1 MFTNVKNKLF
11 TFVNQKKAMDYL
23 QLATQYLEPKLK
35 GKYIHLDTIL
45 PILKS
50 LNSDFEITEIGKS
63 VQGRAIHQVKI
74 GVGTTKI
81 LIWSQMHGNE
91 STTTKGLFDFFN
103 FLQSDNEIAKRIKS
117 DYTLIC
123 IPMLNPDGAFLYT
136 RENANKV
143 DLNRDALNATQL
155 EMQVLHNI
163 YKSFQPDYCYN
174 LHDQRTIF
182 GTEGFNLPATVSF
195 LSPAYNEEREYNEV
209 RLKAIHIINNMNNA
223 LQLYIPN
230 QVGRF
235 DDSYN
240 VNCTGDYFT
249 TQNTPTILFEAGHYK
264 DDYNRD
270 IVRKFIFISL
280 LSSFDG
286 SYENVIVDKELKE
299 YLNIPQNNKCFYDFI
314 YKNVKIID
322 NNVEKIINF
331 AAQYTEVIE
340 NGQLKFVAT
349 IAKIEDL
356 QNFKGH
362 LEYDCEEGLFSSS
375 NGIHFPVLE
384 EKADFFINNLT
395 EFNNGVKII

>member
-1 MFTNVKNKLF
+1 MFTNVKLKLF
-11 TFVNQKKAMDYL
+11 TFVNQNKIMDYL

-35 GKYIHLDTIL
+35 GKYIYLDIIL
-45 PILKS
+45 PLLNS

-74 GVGTTKI
+74 GTGATKI
-81 LIWSQMHGNE
+81 LMWSQMHGNE

-117 DYTLIC
+117 DYTLLC

-136 RENANKV
+136 RENANQV
-143 DLNRDALNATQL
+143 DLNRDAFNATQP
-155 EMQVLHNI
+155 EMQVLHDV
-163 YKSFQPDYCYN
+163 YKSFNPDYCYN

-209 RLKAIHIINNMNNA
+209 RLKAIHIINKMNDA
-223 LQLYIPN
+223 LQVYIPN
-230 QVGRF
+230 QIGRF

-249 TQNTPTILFEAGHYK
+249 TQNTPTILFEAGHYAN
-264 DDYNRD
+264 DYDRD

-280 LSSFDG
+280 LSSFNG
-286 SYENVIVDKELKE
+286 SYENVIVDNEMIDYLK
-299 YLNIPQNNKCFYDFI
+299 IPQNNKCFYDFI

-331 AAQYTEVIE
+331 AAQYTEVVQK
-340 NGQLKFVAT
+340 GQLKFVAT
-349 IAKIEDL
+349 IAKIDDL

-362 LEYDCEEGLFSSS
+362 LEYDCEEGLFESK
-375 NGIHFPVLE
+375 GEYFPKIE
-384 EKADFFINNLT
+384 NKADFFINNLT

>member
-1 MFTNVKNKLF
+1 
-11 TFVNQKKAMDYL
+11 MDYL

-35 GKYIHLDTIL
+35 GKYIYLDIIL
-45 PILKS
+45 PLLNS

-74 GVGTTKI
+74 GTGATKI
-81 LIWSQMHGNE
+81 LMWSQMHGNE

-103 FLQSDNEIAKRIKS
+103 FLQSDNEMAKRIKS
-117 DYTLIC
+117 DYTLLC
-123 IPMLNPDGAFLYT
+123 IPMLNPDGAFLYK
-136 RENANKV
+136 RENANEV
-143 DLNRDALNATQL
+143 DLNRDAFNATQP
-155 EMQVLHNI
+155 EMQVLHNV
-163 YKSFQPDYCYN
+163 YNSFNPDYCYN

-195 LSPAYNEEREYNEV
+195 LSPAYNEKRGYNEV
-209 RLKAIHIINNMNNA
+209 RLKAIHIINKMNDA
-223 LQLYIPN
+223 LQVYIPN
-230 QVGRF
+230 QIGRF

-249 TQNTPTILFEAGHYK
+249 TQNTPTILFEAGHYAN
-264 DDYNRD
+264 DYDRD

-280 LSSFDG
+280 LSSFNV
-286 SYENVIVDKELKE
+286 SYENVIVDNEMMNYLK
-299 YLNIPQNNKCFYDFI
+299 IPQNNKCFYDFI

-331 AAQYTEVIE
+331 AAQYTEVVQ

-349 IAKIEDL
+349 ITKIDDL

-362 LEYDCEEGLFSSS
+362 LEYDCKEGLFSS
-375 NGIHFPVLE
+375 NGIHFPILE

>member
-1 MFTNVKNKLF
+1 
-11 TFVNQKKAMDYL
+11 MDYL

-74 GVGTTKI
+74 GVGTTKN
-81 LIWSQMHGNE
+81 LMWSQMHGNE

-103 FLQSDNEIAKRIKS
+103 FLQSDNEIANKIKS
-117 DYTLIC
+117 DYTLLC

-143 DLNRDALNATQL
+143 DLNRDAFNATQP
-155 EMQVLHNI
+155 EMQVLHDV
-163 YKSFQPDYCYN
+163 YKSFNPDYCYN

-195 LSPAYNEEREYNEV
+195 LSPAYNEEREYNAV
-209 RLKAIHIINNMNNA
+209 RLKAIHIINRMNDA
-223 LQLYIPN
+223 LQVFIPN
-230 QVGRF
+230 QIGRF

-249 TQNTPTILFEAGHYK
+249 TQNTPTILFEAGHYVN
-264 DDYNRD
+264 DYDRD
-270 IVRKFIFISL
+270 VVRNYIFISL
-280 LSSFDG
+280 LSSFDVN
-286 SYENVIVDKELKE
+286 YENVIVNKDLNDYLK
-299 YLNIPQNNKCFYDFI
+299 IPQNNKCFYDFI

-331 AAQYTEVIE
+331 AAQYTEVVQ
-340 NGQLKFVAT
+340 NGQLKFLAT
-349 IAKIEDL
+349 IAKIDDL

-362 LEYDCEEGLFSSS
+362 LEYDCKEGLFSS
-375 NGIHFPVLE
+375 NGIHFPILE

>member
-1 MFTNVKNKLF
+1 
-11 TFVNQKKAMDYL
+11 MDYL

-35 GKYIHLDTIL
+35 GKYIYLDTIL
-45 PILKS
+45 PLLNS
-50 LNSDFEITEIGKS
+50 LNSDFEITQIGKS

-74 GVGTTKI
+74 GTGTTKI
-81 LIWSQMHGNE
+81 LMWSQMHGNE

-103 FLQSDNEIAKRIKS
+103 FLQSDNEIVKRIKS
-117 DYTLIC
+117 DYTLLC

-136 RENANKV
+136 RENANEV
-143 DLNRDALNATQL
+143 DLNRDAFNATQP
-155 EMQVLHNI
+155 EMQLLHNV
-163 YKSFQPDYCYN
+163 YKSFNPDYCYN

-209 RLKAIHIINNMNNA
+209 RLKAIHIINRMNDA
-223 LQLYIPN
+223 LQVFIPN
-230 QVGRF
+230 QIGRF

-249 TQNTPTILFEAGHYK
+249 TQNTPTILFEAGHYAN
-264 DDYNRD
+264 DYDRD

-280 LSSFDG
+280 LSSFNG
-286 SYENVIVDKELKE
+286 SYENVIVDNEMIDYLK
-299 YLNIPQNNKCFYDFI
+299 IPQNNKCFYDFI

-331 AAQYTEVIE
+331 AAQYTEVVQ

-349 IAKIEDL
+349 ITKIDDL

-362 LEYDCEEGLFSSS
+362 LEYDCKEGLFSS
-375 NGIHFPVLE
+375 NGIHFPILE